1 MQSKATTVKGYLDEL
16 PEDRRKALS
25 KLRTLIRKVAPDAD
39 EGMQYGMIGYSMG
52 EPLFHLASQKGYM
65 ALYVGGGEL
74 LDSYRVRLGKLN
86 CGKGCIRFRKLDD
99 LPVDVVSDILTEI
112 VRRRK
117 AGEGTACYPAKGG
130 VNSGFGTG

>member
-39 EGMQYGMIGYSMG
+39 EGMEYGMIGYSMG
-52 EPLFHLASQKGYM
+52 TPLIHLASQKGYM
-65 ALYVGGGEL
+65 ALYVGGDGP
-74 LDSYRVRLGKLN
+74 LDSYRDRLGKLN

-99 LPVDVVSDILTEI
+99 LPLDVVSDILTEI

-117 AGEGTACYPAKGG
+117 AGEGTECYPM
-130 VNSGFGTG
+130 